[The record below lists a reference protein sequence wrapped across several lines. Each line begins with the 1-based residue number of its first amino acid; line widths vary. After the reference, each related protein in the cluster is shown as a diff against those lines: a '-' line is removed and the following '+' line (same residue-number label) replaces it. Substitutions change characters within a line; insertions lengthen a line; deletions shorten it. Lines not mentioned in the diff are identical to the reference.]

1 MGDVVTIDGVSGLVD
16 IAAGSDGSV
25 WGLAK
30 ATVSGG
36 QQLLRCIRG
45 SGRHSWERI
54 AGGATN
60 ISVGPDGLPWGGE
73 LQCQRPAEPRPSPQP
88 PRALVDAARCATL
101 SS

>member
-54 AGGATN
+54 AGGATK
-60 ISVGPDGLPWGGE
+60 ISVGPDGLPWVVNSNASALPNPG
-73 LQCQRPAEPRPSPQP
+73 PAPNR
-88 PRALVDAARCATL
+88 RGHWLMRRGARR
-101 SS
+101 